1 MDTVDSATRSRIMAR
16 VGQKDTDPEM
26 RLRRALHNIG
36 LRYRLHDRNLPGS
49 PDIVFPRFGAVL
61 FVHGCF
67 WHRHGCKATTTP
79 ASNAEFWR
87 NKFEENMARDRRN
100 VEALLNL
107 GWRVAVVWECSL
119 KGRTADPGGVAE
131 LVRQWLLSPHGAGD
145 DANVI
150 GFFED
155 ADRWS

>member
-1 MDTVDSATRSRIMAR
+1 MTEDRATRSRIMAQ
-16 VGQKDTDPEM
+16 VGQKNTGPEM
-26 RLRRALHNIG
+26 KLRRALHKIG

-79 ASNAEFWR
+79 ATNAEFWR
-87 NKFEENMARDRRN
+87 DKFEENMARDRRN

-119 KGRTADPGGVAE
+119 KGRTADPEGVAN
-131 LVRQWLLSPHGAGD
+131 LVRQWLLASRNAGVGAT
-145 DANVI
+145 VI
-150 GFFED
+150 APGNHP
-155 ADRWS
+155 